1 MKRISVLLITIALIA
16 GMAGCGGGVGYD
28 LTISSTEGGEVTS
41 PGEGTFVY
49 SEETVVDLVAE
60 PEEGYHFVNW
70 TGDVDTIAD
79 VNAAATNITMN
90 DSCSITAKFVS
101 VKAGDVGIKTGDWI
115 KVEYTFTG
123 WPAGQPYPEWL
134 KLEFLSVEG
143 TNATVRATL
152 HISDGTEQSDTAP
165 VDVVAGGEALG
176 LSGFVISAN
185 LTTGDSIHMTGY
197 VDLVIEGETTKTYA
211 GARRTIVYASFSQYE
226 VQFNYYWD
234 KLTGVIVEASTTYPD
249 ITVTAKITETNMW
262 EATTI
267 RMPWW
272 PWIIVVV
279 AAVVGIVIFFVRRR
293 SRGPADTS
301 G

>member
-1 MKRISVLLITIALIA
+1 MKRISIFLITVALIA
-16 GMAGCGGGVGYD
+16 GMVGCGGGVECD

-41 PGEGTFVY
+41 PGEGTFAY

-79 VNAAATNITMN
+79 VNAAATNVTMN
-90 DSCSITAKFVS
+90 DNYSITAKFVS
-101 VKAGDVGIKTGDWI
+101 VKAGDVGIKAGDWI
-115 KVEYTFTG
+115 KFEYTITG
-123 WPAGQPYPEWL
+123 WSAGEPYPEWL

-143 TNATVRATL
+143 TIATVRATL
-152 HISDGTEQSDTAP
+152 HISDGTEQSDTGP
-165 VDVVAGGEALG
+165 VDVVAGGEVLG

-185 LTTGDSIHMTGY
+185 LTMGDSIHMTGY
-197 VDLVIEGETTKTYA
+197 VDLAIEGETTRTYA
-211 GARRTIVYASFSQYE
+211 GARRTVVYASFSQYE
-226 VQFNYYWD
+226 VQLTYYWD

-249 ITVTAKITETNMW
+249 ITVTAKIIETNMW

-272 PWIIVVV
+272 SWIIVAV
-279 AAVVGIVIFFVRRR
+279 AAVGLVIFFVRRR
-293 SRGPADTS
+293 GRGPADT
-301 G
+301 

>member
-123 WPAGQPYPEWL
+123 WPAGDPYPEWL

>member
-123 WPAGQPYPEWL
+123 WPAGDPYPEWL

-272 PWIIVVV
+272 PWIIVAV